1 MYLFI
6 KRPREWEAGRTQFIG
21 GGQKVSSLE
30 GVNSTAFTQFWKT
43 KHQKRD
49 KTKEQTQKV
58 FPLSAALKHA
68 LNFKYILKMLIKIC
82 LSAFL
87 S

>member
-6 KRPREWEAGRTQFIG
+6 KRPGEWEAGRTQFIG
-21 GGQKVSSLE
+21 GSQKVSGLE

-49 KTKEQTQKV
+49 KTKEQT
-58 FPLSAALKHA
+58 
-68 LNFKYILKMLIKIC
+68 
-82 LSAFL
+82 
-87 S
+87 